1 MDIFTIGY
9 HFPKCHKFKVE
20 IMNVFEI
27 KNLKCSYK
35 NRGENNSRF
44 VLEIKELDLV
54 AGEVVFIIGPSGIGK
69 STILETLGLMN
80 DTIHNPHDE
89 NVKFK
94 YLFIDKKFGDEKSI
108 GIIDL
113 WKQKD
118 KERSKFRKEHFSFIF
133 QQTNLMHNFTAFEN
147 VMVTSLLKGESKIQC
162 YEKALQLLST
172 IGLPVLGL
180 DRMAT
185 ELAGGQQ
192 QRLAF
197 ARAILPDFNVL
208 FCDEPTGN
216 LDVINAENL
225 MGILR
230 DQIKSKLNTTAIIV
244 SHDLKLASR
253 FADTIV
259 LIRPEPGKDDSG
271 DYIFGCIDETSLFKS
286 KKPHKDRIWEKSKN
300 AFCNEC
306 DMEDYLKGIIS
317 GSSPK
322 INISKNNPKIES

>member
-1 MDIFTIGY
+1 
-9 HFPKCHKFKVE
+9 
-20 IMNVFEI
+20 MNVFEI
-27 KNLKCSYK
+27 KKLKCSYK
-35 NRGENNSRF
+35 KRGENNSRV
-44 VLEIKELDLV
+44 VLDIEELKIL

-80 DTIHNPHDE
+80 NTVHNPDDKE
-89 NVKFK
+89 VGFK
-94 YLFIDKKFGDEKSI
+94 YCFTDKESGDEKSI

-118 KERSKFRKEHFSFIF
+118 KERSKFRKDHFSFIF

-147 VMVTSLLKGESKIQC
+147 VIVTSLLKGESKVQSI
-162 YEKALQLLST
+162 EKALELFST
-172 IGLPVLGL
+172 IGIPELGF

-216 LDVINAENL
+216 LDVINADNL
-225 MGILR
+225 MGKLSY
-230 DQIKSKLNTTAIIV
+230 QIKKRPNTTAVIV
-244 SHDLKLASR
+244 SHDLKLASK

-259 LIRPEPGKDDSG
+259 LIRPELGKDDSG
-271 DYIFGCIDETSLFKS
+271 DYIFGRIDENSLFQSTKRS
-286 KKPHKDRIWEKSKN
+286 EEEPRIWEKS
-300 AFCNEC
+300 FEESHIVIEEQ
-306 DMEDYLKGIIS
+306 MEDYLKGVIF
-317 GSSPK
+317 GYLK
-322 INISKNNPKIES
+322 KNNNK